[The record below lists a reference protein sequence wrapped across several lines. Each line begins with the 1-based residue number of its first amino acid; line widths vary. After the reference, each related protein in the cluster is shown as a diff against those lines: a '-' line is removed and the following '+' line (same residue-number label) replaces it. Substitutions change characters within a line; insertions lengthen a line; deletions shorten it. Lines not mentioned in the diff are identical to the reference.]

1 MTPRAPAAS
10 VVRLTLTALAFGV
23 VIYLAAL
30 AWRPH
35 IRDSLPLW
43 LNWFGRPGSIW
54 TITLTVLLL
63 AAVCVLTYR
72 AHGAHRRGTIP
83 IGVIVVLTAVGAVL
97 GYSSW
102 ASCEDSNHPAFFT
115 ALMWTASVVKGGID
129 DHQINSQLCP
139 PVTPVALAVARITGL
154 SAVFLGL
161 ASIAFALLQNQ
172 VDRFKIR
179 IARSITAVVD
189 VDDDVRPMISAIT
202 ATLERRSRLALIV
215 SNATLP
221 ALTDLR
227 MPRVSLVG
235 VDLDRPETLRN
246 LRLWS
251 KLDKLYLLS
260 ADPSANLI
268 RLSTINDQ
276 LPKVLKRER
285 LPLIVRIDDPWQ
297 AESWRAQQ
305 MGGSDTR
312 WVADAVGKYEVTTTR
327 LIDRILAGGRVRKII
342 VCGSSPLTLA
352 VCANVARREF
362 ERSYHSEPG
371 AAPLPTVT
379 LVGEAAE
386 EYRLDHD
393 FHQQQLGLPA
403 STGWLDAVVAA
414 PSVSALIPLIAGSD
428 DSGVPSV
435 AVIVVDDLGSASVDA
450 TLGTRLA
457 ARFPWLPILAW
468 DPNARELRDVPAIV
482 GQLQTFRLALDT
494 PSGQAQDGWER
505 AARLIHQHYVAQ
517 FDPPAQDAQVSE
529 SAKPWAELNEFYRE
543 SNRRQLR
550 NALWM
555 VEKVA
560 GHTWDTFVGYS
571 GPPPST
577 DDDTRSPLKRLQRIG
592 FEPEAAYAMAKAEHE
607 DWYRYYHDAGWRY
620 GPVRVEGKFHERM
633 LTWEAVQ
640 SDPAALQ
647 RALESV
653 AQTLYAL
660 RELGYR
666 SRPVWQTYRR
676 SGTVTAEQRSAPWTW
691 RSNSGDT
698 MRADA
703 GDWAVTDSDTE
714 RWSVRDDIFRSTY
727 EHVGGD
733 VWRRTGSVR
742 ARPARDGETIATL
755 EGPVLAVAG
764 DWILKGAAGEQW
776 PVSAERFS
784 KLYEGP
790 ISVGVDGSDDARAST
805 NVTPERAA
813 DLE

>member
-1 MTPRAPAAS
+1 MTPRVPTAS
-10 VVRLTLTALAFGV
+10 VVRLALTALAFGV

-35 IRDSLPLW
+35 LRDSLPL
-43 LNWFGRPGSIW
+43 LLRWFGGPGSIW
-54 TITLTVLLL
+54 TIALTVLLL

-72 AHGAHRRGTIP
+72 AHGAHRRGTVP
-83 IGVIVVLTAVGAVL
+83 IGVIVGLTVVGAVL

-102 ASCEDSNHPAFFT
+102 ASCQDPNHPSFFT

-129 DHQINSQLCP
+129 DRQINNQLCP
-139 PVTPVALAVARITGL
+139 AVTPVALEVARITGL

-161 ASIAFALLQNQ
+161 ASIAIAMLQNQ
-172 VDRFKIR
+172 ADRFKIR
-179 IARSITAVVD
+179 TARSITAVVD
-189 VDDDVRPMISAIT
+189 VDDDARPMVSAIT
-202 ATLERRSRLALIV
+202 ATLARGSRLAVIV
-215 SNATLP
+215 SSASLP

-246 LRLWS
+246 LRLWR

-268 RLSTINDQ
+268 RLSTINGQ
-276 LPKVLKRER
+276 LPKVLRRER

-312 WVADAVGKYEVTTTR
+312 WVADAVGKYEVTATR
-327 LIDRILAGGRVRKII
+327 LIDRILAGGQVRKII

-362 ERSYHSEPG
+362 ERGYYTEPD

-379 LVGEAAE
+379 LVAEAAE

-393 FHQQQLGLPA
+393 FHQQELGLPG
-403 STGWLDAVVAA
+403 SGGWLDAVVAA
-414 PSVSALIPLIAGSD
+414 PSVSALIPLIAGAE

-435 AVIVVDDLGSASVDA
+435 AVIVVENLGSATVDA

-505 AARLIHQHYVAQ
+505 AARLIHQHYVAHL
-517 FDPPAQDAQVSE
+517 DPPSANDAPVSE
-529 SAKPWAELNEFYRE
+529 AIKPWAELNEFYRE

-560 GHTWDTFVGYS
+560 GHTWDTFGGYPEPPTSTEDDDS
-571 GPPPST
+571 GP
-577 DDDTRSPLKRLQRIG
+577 LQRLQRIG
-592 FEPEAAYAMAKAEHE
+592 FDRVAAEAMAKAEHE
-607 DWYRYYHDAGWRY
+607 DWYRYYHDADWRY

-633 LTWEAVQ
+633 LSWEEVQ
-640 SDPAALQ
+640 SGRDALD
-647 RALESV
+647 RSLESV

-666 SRPVWQTYRR
+666 SRPVWHTYRR

-698 MRADA
+698 MHANA
-703 GDWAVTDSDTE
+703 GDWAVSDTDTE
-714 RWSVRDDIFRSTY
+714 SWSVRDKIFRATY
-727 EHVGGD
+727 EHVSGD
-733 VWRRTGSVR
+733 VWRRTGTVR

-764 DWILKGAAGEQW
+764 DWILKGAQGEQW

-784 KLYEGP
+784 QRYEGP
-790 ISVGVDGSDDARAST
+790 ISD
-805 NVTPERAA
+805 
-813 DLE
+813 